1 MCTFNRTNMNKLAMA
16 LVLAFP
22 LVAFVQNQNPAP
34 AGTNAERSEPSGTDQ
49 RRQDAVADSTKPSQS
64 DVKFMKEATMGGMLE
79 VELGRVAMQ
88 NGTSEQVRQFGKQM
102 VDDHGKGNE
111 DLKFLADL
119 EGVKLPSQLD
129 PKHARELQ
137 RMQQLK
143 AADFDREY
151 LKMMLEDHKKY
162 IKAFNDEGQRGDD
175 PEVKGFALRTL
186 PISSRPSDH
195 SGTYVSFPGCERQP
209 QIRVRNPARLR
220 YGPAWKNA
228 KLRFH

>member
-1 MCTFNRTNMNKLAMA
+1 MSTFKRTSMTKLAIA
-16 LVLAFP
+16 LALALP
-22 LVAFVQNQNPAP
+22 LGAPAQNQNPAS
-34 AGTNAERSEPSGTDQ
+34 AGTNAQRSDQSVPDQ
-49 RRQDAVADSTKPSQS
+49 RRQDAAADSTKPSQS
-64 DVKFMKEATMGGMLE
+64 DVKFMKEAAMGGMLE

-88 NGTSEQVRQFGKQM
+88 NASSEQVKQFGKQM

-111 DLKFLADL
+111 DLKSLADL

-143 AADFDREY
+143 GADFDREY
-151 LKMMLEDHKKY
+151 MKMMLEDHKKD

-186 PISSRPSDH
+186 PTLRAHLTIVEHTLASLDANDRRKSDSATQPDPATGRP
-195 SGTYVSFPGCERQP
+195 GKTQ
-209 QIRVRNPARLR
+209 N
-220 YGPAWKNA
+220 
-228 KLRFH
+228 